1 MSAKSSTG
9 MQVKLCN
16 RCGIKEHPE
25 LTDQSPPS
33 PSAMG
38 QMREELGPLW
48 RIAWPLLIAQTAQ
61 IGAGVVDTLMAGN
74 YGDTDLAA
82 IAIGFNIWLPLYL
95 IILGTLFACSAIVAQ
110 DFGAGRFERVRS
122 FLPQGLW
129 VAVVL
134 SAMMTPL
141 CLHSGAIIELLEL
154 PSDTT
159 AKTAAYVSRVG
170 LGFPALGIFMALRYH
185 TQGLGVTAPFAI
197 ASVVGFVA
205 NVPLNYMLIF
215 GAWGAP
221 ELGAEG
227 CGLATA
233 ASMWLSTLI
242 ILFYV
247 LSADSLRQYLPDR
260 WLQAPDRR
268 RIGEILAVGL
278 PVGFTF
284 FLETGVFS
292 AITLLIATLGDAAVA
307 AHQIAINVW
316 DVFYIP
322 MVSVGSAMAT
332 RMGHA
337 IGAGNPQGIRVAFRV
352 GAALS
357 TLIGLLAMSLLLLF
371 PDAIIGA
378 YTQSSDIR
386 ELAFQLLRLAALF
399 ILIDVVQIVGSFVL
413 RAYKETR
420 FPFLVVT
427 FSYWGIALPL
437 GYLLAIHWGDSL
449 PEGTVDFWIST
460 ILGIAIAAALITW
473 RVRRIFKSL
482 T

>member
-1 MSAKSSTG
+1 M
-9 MQVKLCN
+9 LD
-16 RCGIKEHPE
+16 E
-25 LTDQSPPS
+25 LW
-33 PSAMG
+33 
-38 QMREELGPLW
+38 PLW
-48 RIAWPLLIAQTAQ
+48 GIAWPLLIAQTAQ
-61 IGAGVVDTLMAGN
+61 IGTGVVDTLMAGN
-74 YGDTDLAA
+74 YGDVDLAA

-110 DFGAGRFERVRS
+110 DFGAGRTERVRS

-134 SAMMTPL
+134 SGIMTPL
-141 CLHSGAIIELLEL
+141 CLNSGIVIELLGL
-154 PSDTT
+154 PAETATKTT
-159 AKTAAYVSRVG
+159 AYVSRVG

-185 TQGLGVTAPFAI
+185 TQGLGITAPFAI
-197 ASVVGFVA
+197 ASVIGFIA

-215 GAWGAP
+215 GVWGAP

-233 ASMWLSTLI
+233 ASMWISTSI
-242 ILFYV
+242 ILLYV
-247 LSADSLRQYLPDR
+247 LTARSLRPYLPDR
-260 WLQAPDRR
+260 WLQMPDRQ
-268 RIGEILAVGL
+268 RIAEILAVGI
-278 PVGFTF
+278 PVGLTF

-322 MVSVGSAMAT
+322 MISVGSAMAT

-337 IGAGNPQGIRVAFRV
+337 IGAGNAHGVRMALRV

-378 YTQSSDIR
+378 YTQSETIKN
-386 ELAFQLLRLAALF
+386 LAFSLLRLAALF
-399 ILIDVVQIVGSFVL
+399 IMIDVVQIVGSFVL

-420 FPFLVVT
+420 FPFVVVT
-427 FSYWGIALPL
+427 FSYWGLALPL
-437 GYLLAIHWGDSL
+437 GYVMAIHWGGST
-449 PEGTVDFWIST
+449 PEGTIDFWYAT
-460 ILGIAIAAALITW
+460 ILGIGVAAALITW
-473 RVRRIFKSL
+473 RVRRL
-482 T
+482 LNAME

>member
-1 MSAKSSTG
+1 
-9 MQVKLCN
+9 
-16 RCGIKEHPE
+16 
-25 LTDQSPPS
+25 
-33 PSAMG
+33 
-38 QMREELGPLW
+38 MRELFDSATAGLSNMNNADSSRLTSQMLAELRPLW

-61 IGAGVVDTLMAGN
+61 IGTGVVDTLMAGN
-74 YGDTDLAA
+74 YGDVDLAA
-82 IAIGFNIWLPLYL
+82 IAVGFNIWLPLYL

-110 DFGAGRFERVRS
+110 DFGAGRIERVRS

-129 VAVVL
+129 VAVAL
-134 SAMMTPL
+134 SAVMTPL
-141 CLHSGAIIELLEL
+141 CLNSDMAITLLGL
-154 PSDTT
+154 PEETA
-159 AKTAAYVSRVG
+159 AKTSAYVSRVG

-185 TQGLGVTAPFAI
+185 TQGLGITAPFAF
-197 ASVVGFVA
+197 ASVVGFIA

-233 ASMWLSTLI
+233 ASMWISTFI
-242 ILFYV
+242 ILLYV
-247 LSADSLRQYLPDR
+247 LTARSLQPYLPTR
-260 WLQAPDRR
+260 WLEGPDWG
-268 RIGEILAVGL
+268 RISEILVVGL
-278 PVGFTF
+278 PVGLTF

-337 IGAGNPQGIRVAFRV
+337 IGARNAQGVRMALWV

-378 YTQSSDIR
+378 YTQSEDIR
-386 ELAFQLLRLAALF
+386 ELALKLLRLAALF
-399 ILIDVVQIVGSFVL
+399 IMIDVVQIVGSFVL

-420 FPFLVVT
+420 FPFIVVT
-427 FSYWGIALPL
+427 LSYWGLALPL
-437 GYLLAIHWGDSL
+437 GYLLAIHWGDSS
-449 PEGTVDFWIST
+449 PEGTVDFWYTT
-460 ILGIAIAAALITW
+460 ILGIAVAAALITW
-473 RVRRIFKSL
+473 RVRRILRSL
-482 T
+482 D

>member
-1 MSAKSSTG
+1 M
-9 MQVKLCN
+9 
-16 RCGIKEHPE
+16 RE
-25 LTDQSPPS
+25 LLD
-33 PSAMG
+33 SAMAAFSNMNNADSSRLVS
-38 QMREELGPLW
+38 QMLAELRPLW

-61 IGAGVVDTLMAGN
+61 IGTGVVDTLMAGN
-74 YGDTDLAA
+74 YGDVDLAA
-82 IAIGFNIWLPLYL
+82 IAVGFNIWLPLYL

-110 DFGAGRFERVRS
+110 DFGAGRIERVRS

-129 VAVVL
+129 VAVAL
-134 SAMMTPL
+134 SAVMTPL
-141 CLHSGAIIELLEL
+141 CLNSDMAITLLGL
-154 PSDTT
+154 PEETA
-159 AKTAAYVSRVG
+159 AKTSAYVSRVG

-185 TQGLGVTAPFAI
+185 TQGLGITAPFAF
-197 ASVVGFVA
+197 ASVVGFIA

-233 ASMWLSTLI
+233 ASMWISTFI
-242 ILFYV
+242 ILLYV
-247 LSADSLRQYLPDR
+247 LTARSLQPYLPTR
-260 WLQAPDRR
+260 WLEGPDWG
-268 RIGEILAVGL
+268 RISEILVVGL
-278 PVGFTF
+278 PVGLTF

-337 IGAGNPQGIRVAFRV
+337 IGARNAQGVRMALWV

-378 YTQSSDIR
+378 YTQSEDIR
-386 ELAFQLLRLAALF
+386 ELALKLLRLAALF
-399 ILIDVVQIVGSFVL
+399 IMIDVVQIVGSFVL

-420 FPFLVVT
+420 FPFIVVT
-427 FSYWGIALPL
+427 LSYWGLALPL
-437 GYLLAIHWGDSL
+437 GYLLAIRWGDSS
-449 PEGTVDFWIST
+449 PEGTVDFWYTT
-460 ILGIAIAAALITW
+460 ILGIAVAAALITW
-473 RVRRIFKSL
+473 RVRRILRSL
-482 T
+482 D

>member
-1 MSAKSSTG
+1 MNNT
-9 MQVKLCN
+9 V
-16 RCGIKEHPE
+16 
-25 LTDQSPPS
+25 PPRFAS
-33 PSAMG
+33 
-38 QMREELGPLW
+38 QMLAELGPLW

-61 IGAGVVDTLMAGN
+61 IGTGVVDTLMAGN
-74 YGDTDLAA
+74 YGDVDLAA
-82 IAIGFNIWLPLYL
+82 IAVGFNIWLPLYL

-110 DFGAGRFERVRS
+110 DYGAGRIERVRS

-129 VAVVL
+129 VAVAL
-134 SAMMTPL
+134 SAVMTPL
-141 CLHSGAIIELLEL
+141 CLNSDIFIGLLGL
-154 PSDTT
+154 PTET
-159 AKTAAYVSRVG
+159 AVKTSAYVSRVG

-185 TQGLGVTAPFAI
+185 TQGLGITAPFAF
-197 ASVVGFVA
+197 ASVVGFIA

-233 ASMWLSTLI
+233 ASMWISTLI
-242 ILFYV
+242 ILLYV
-247 LSADSLRQYLPDR
+247 LTARSLRPYLPDR
-260 WLQAPDRR
+260 WLEGPDWG
-268 RIGEILAVGL
+268 RISEILIVGFPVGL
-278 PVGFTF
+278 TF

-322 MVSVGSAMAT
+322 MVSIGSAMAT

-337 IGAGNPQGIRVAFRV
+337 IGADNAQGVRMALRV

-357 TLIGLLAMSLLLLF
+357 TLIGLTAMSLLLLF

-378 YTQSSDIR
+378 YTQSEDIR
-386 ELAFQLLRLAALF
+386 DLALRLLRLAALF
-399 ILIDVVQIVGSFVL
+399 IMIDVIQIVGSFVL

-420 FPFLVVT
+420 FPFIVVT
-427 FSYWGIALPL
+427 FSYWGLALPL
-437 GYLLAIHWGDSL
+437 GYLLAIHWGGSTPD
-449 PEGTVDFWIST
+449 GTVDFWYTT
-460 ILGIAIAAALITW
+460 ILGIAVAAALITW

>member
-1 MSAKSSTG
+1 MNNADSSRFASQ
-9 MQVKLCN
+9 MLA
-16 RCGIKEHPE
+16 E
-25 LTDQSPPS
+25 L
-33 PSAMG
+33 
-38 QMREELGPLW
+38 RPLW

-61 IGAGVVDTLMAGN
+61 IGTGVVDTLMAGN
-74 YGDTDLAA
+74 YGDVDLAA
-82 IAIGFNIWLPLYL
+82 IAVGFNIWLPLYL

-110 DFGAGRFERVRS
+110 DFGAGHMERVRS

-129 VAVVL
+129 VAVAL
-134 SAMMTPL
+134 SAVMTPL
-141 CLHSGAIIELLEL
+141 CLNSDIAIALLGL
-154 PSDTT
+154 PEETA
-159 AKTAAYVSRVG
+159 AKTSAYVSRVG

-185 TQGLGVTAPFAI
+185 TQGLGITAPFAF
-197 ASVVGFVA
+197 ASVVGFIA

-233 ASMWLSTLI
+233 TSMWISTLI
-242 ILFYV
+242 ILLYV
-247 LSADSLRQYLPDR
+247 LTARSLQPYLPTR
-260 WLQAPDRR
+260 WLGGPDWG
-268 RIGEILAVGL
+268 RISEILVVGFPVGL
-278 PVGFTF
+278 TF

-322 MVSVGSAMAT
+322 MVSIGSAMAT

-337 IGAGNPQGIRVAFRV
+337 IGARNAQGVRMALRV

-378 YTQSSDIR
+378 YTQSEDIR
-386 ELAFQLLRLAALF
+386 DLALRLLRLAALF
-399 ILIDVVQIVGSFVL
+399 IMIDVVQIVGSFVL

-420 FPFLVVT
+420 FPFIVVT
-427 FSYWGIALPL
+427 LSYWGLALPL
-437 GYLLAIHWGDSL
+437 GYLLAIHWGGGSPD
-449 PEGTVDFWIST
+449 GTVDFWIAT
-460 ILGIAIAAALITW
+460 ILGIGVAAALITW
-473 RVRRIFKSL
+473 RVRRL
-482 T
+482 LRTLD

>member
-1 MSAKSSTG
+1 
-9 MQVKLCN
+9 
-16 RCGIKEHPE
+16 
-25 LTDQSPPS
+25 
-33 PSAMG
+33 
-38 QMREELGPLW
+38 MRELFDSATAGLSNMNNADSSRLTSQMLAELRPLW

-61 IGAGVVDTLMAGN
+61 IGTGVVDTLMAGN
-74 YGDTDLAA
+74 YGDVDLAA
-82 IAIGFNIWLPLYL
+82 IAVGFNIWLPLYL

-110 DFGAGRFERVRS
+110 DFGAGRIERVRS

-129 VAVVL
+129 VAVAL
-134 SAMMTPL
+134 SAVMTPL
-141 CLHSGAIIELLEL
+141 CLNSDMAITLLGL
-154 PSDTT
+154 PEETA
-159 AKTAAYVSRVG
+159 AKTSAYVSRVG

-185 TQGLGVTAPFAI
+185 TQGLGITAPFAF
-197 ASVVGFVA
+197 ASVVGFIA

-233 ASMWLSTLI
+233 ASMWISTLI
-242 ILFYV
+242 ILLYV
-247 LSADSLRQYLPDR
+247 LTARSLQPYLPTR
-260 WLQAPDRR
+260 WLEGPDWG
-268 RIGEILAVGL
+268 RISEILVVGL
-278 PVGFTF
+278 PVGLTF

-337 IGAGNPQGIRVAFRV
+337 IGARNAQGVRMALWV

-378 YTQSSDIR
+378 YTQSEDIR
-386 ELAFQLLRLAALF
+386 ELALRLLRLAALF
-399 ILIDVVQIVGSFVL
+399 IMIDVVQIVGSFVL

-420 FPFLVVT
+420 FPFIVVT
-427 FSYWGIALPL
+427 LSYWGLALPL
-437 GYLLAIHWGDSL
+437 GYLLAIHWGNSS
-449 PEGTVDFWIST
+449 PEGTVDFWYTT
-460 ILGIAIAAALITW
+460 ILGIAVAAALITW
-473 RVRRIFKSL
+473 RVRRILRSL
-482 T
+482 D

>member
-1 MSAKSSTG
+1 MSSHLS
-9 MQVKLCN
+9 QNVPQP
-16 RCGIKEHPE
+16 R
-25 LTDQSPPS
+25 
-33 PSAMG
+33 SAVG
-38 QMREELGPLW
+38 QMLDELGPLW

-61 IGAGVVDTLMAGN
+61 IGTGVVDTLMAGN
-74 YGDTDLAA
+74 YGDVDLAA

-110 DFGAGRFERVRS
+110 DFGAGRIERVRS

-129 VAVVL
+129 VAVAL
-134 SAMMTPL
+134 SAVMTPL
-141 CLHSGAIIELLEL
+141 CLNSGIVIELLGL
-154 PSDTT
+154 PPETAVKTT
-159 AKTAAYVSRVG
+159 AYVSRVG

-185 TQGLGVTAPFAI
+185 TQGLGITAPFAM
-197 ASVVGFVA
+197 ASVIGFIA

-233 ASMWLSTLI
+233 ASMWISTSI
-242 ILFYV
+242 ILLYV
-247 LSADSLRQYLPDR
+247 LTARSLRPYLPDR
-260 WLQAPDRR
+260 WLQMPDQQ
-268 RIGEILAVGL
+268 RIGEILAVGI
-278 PVGFTF
+278 PVGLTF

-322 MVSVGSAMAT
+322 MVSIGSAMAT

-337 IGAGNPQGIRVAFRV
+337 IGAGNAHGVRMALRV

-378 YTQSSDIR
+378 YTQSDTIR
-386 ELAFQLLRLAALF
+386 DLAFNLLRLAALF
-399 ILIDVVQIVGSFVL
+399 IMIDVVQIVGSFVL

-420 FPFLVVT
+420 FPFIVVT
-427 FSYWGIALPL
+427 FSYWGLALPL
-437 GYLLAIHWGDSL
+437 GYAMAIHWGDST
-449 PEGTVDFWIST
+449 PEGTVDFWYAT
-460 ILGIAIAAALITW
+460 ILGIAVAAALITW
-473 RVRRIFKSL
+473 RVRRLLSAL
-482 T
+482 D

>member
-1 MSAKSSTG
+1 MNNADSSRLVSQ
-9 MQVKLCN
+9 MLA
-16 RCGIKEHPE
+16 E
-25 LTDQSPPS
+25 L
-33 PSAMG
+33 
-38 QMREELGPLW
+38 RPLW

-61 IGAGVVDTLMAGN
+61 IGTGVVDTLMAGN
-74 YGDTDLAA
+74 YGDVDLAA
-82 IAIGFNIWLPLYL
+82 IAVGFNIWLPLYL

-110 DFGAGRFERVRS
+110 DFGAGRIERVRS

-129 VAVVL
+129 VAVAL
-134 SAMMTPL
+134 SAVMTPL
-141 CLHSGAIIELLEL
+141 CLNSDMAITLLGL
-154 PSDTT
+154 PEETA
-159 AKTAAYVSRVG
+159 AKTSAYVSRVG

-185 TQGLGVTAPFAI
+185 TQGLGITAPFAF
-197 ASVVGFVA
+197 ASVVGFIA

-233 ASMWLSTLI
+233 ASMWISTFI
-242 ILFYV
+242 ILLYV
-247 LSADSLRQYLPDR
+247 LTARSLQPYLPTR
-260 WLQAPDRR
+260 WLEGPDWG
-268 RIGEILAVGL
+268 RISEILVVGL
-278 PVGFTF
+278 PVGLTF

-337 IGAGNPQGIRVAFRV
+337 IGARNAQGVRMALWV

-378 YTQSSDIR
+378 YTQSEDIR
-386 ELAFQLLRLAALF
+386 ELALKLLRLAALF
-399 ILIDVVQIVGSFVL
+399 IMIDVVQIVGSFVL

-420 FPFLVVT
+420 FPFIVVT
-427 FSYWGIALPL
+427 LSYWGLALPL
-437 GYLLAIHWGDSL
+437 GYLLAIHWGDSS
-449 PEGTVDFWIST
+449 PEGTVDFWYTT
-460 ILGIAIAAALITW
+460 ILGIAVAAALITW
-473 RVRRIFKSL
+473 RVRRIL
-482 T
+482 RLLD

>member
-1 MSAKSSTG
+1 MNNADSSRFASQ
-9 MQVKLCN
+9 MLA
-16 RCGIKEHPE
+16 E
-25 LTDQSPPS
+25 L
-33 PSAMG
+33 
-38 QMREELGPLW
+38 RPLW

-61 IGAGVVDTLMAGN
+61 IGTGVVDTLMAGN
-74 YGDTDLAA
+74 YSDVDLAA
-82 IAIGFNIWLPLYL
+82 IAVGFNIWLPLYL

-110 DFGAGRFERVRS
+110 DFGAGHMERVRS

-129 VAVVL
+129 VAVAL
-134 SAMMTPL
+134 SAVMTPL
-141 CLHSGAIIELLEL
+141 CLNSDIAIALLGL
-154 PSDTT
+154 PEETA
-159 AKTAAYVSRVG
+159 AKTSAYVSRVG

-185 TQGLGVTAPFAI
+185 TQGLGITAPFAF
-197 ASVVGFVA
+197 ASVVGFIA

-233 ASMWLSTLI
+233 ASMWISTLI
-242 ILFYV
+242 ILLYA
-247 LSADSLRQYLPDR
+247 LTARSLQPYLPTR
-260 WLQAPDRR
+260 WLGGPDWG
-268 RIGEILAVGL
+268 RISEILVVGFPVGL
-278 PVGFTF
+278 TF

-322 MVSVGSAMAT
+322 MVSIGSAMAT

-337 IGAGNPQGIRVAFRV
+337 IGARNAHGVRMALRV

-378 YTQSSDIR
+378 YTQSEDIR
-386 ELAFQLLRLAALF
+386 DLALRLLRLAALF
-399 ILIDVVQIVGSFVL
+399 IMIDVIQIVGSFVL

-420 FPFLVVT
+420 FPFIVVT
-427 FSYWGIALPL
+427 LSYWGLALPL
-437 GYLLAIHWGDSL
+437 GYLLAIHRGGGSPD
-449 PEGTVDFWIST
+449 GTVDFWIAT
-460 ILGIAIAAALITW
+460 ILGIGVAAALITW
-473 RVRRIFKSL
+473 RVRRL
-482 T
+482 LRTLD

>member
-1 MSAKSSTG
+1 MSSHLS
-9 MQVKLCN
+9 QNVPQP
-16 RCGIKEHPE
+16 R
-25 LTDQSPPS
+25 
-33 PSAMG
+33 SAVG
-38 QMREELGPLW
+38 QMLDELGPLW

-61 IGAGVVDTLMAGN
+61 IGTGVVDTLMAGN
-74 YGDTDLAA
+74 YGDVDLAA

-95 IILGTLFACSAIVAQ
+95 IILGTWFACSAIVAQ
-110 DFGAGRFERVRS
+110 DFGAGRIERVRS

-129 VAVVL
+129 VAVAL
-134 SAMMTPL
+134 SAVMTPL
-141 CLHSGAIIELLEL
+141 CLNSGLVIELLGL
-154 PSDTT
+154 PPETAVKTT
-159 AKTAAYVSRVG
+159 AYVSRVG

-185 TQGLGVTAPFAI
+185 TQGLGITAPFAM
-197 ASVVGFVA
+197 ASVIGFIA

-233 ASMWLSTLI
+233 ASMWISTLI
-242 ILFYV
+242 ILLYV
-247 LSADSLRQYLPDR
+247 LTARSLRPYLPDR
-260 WLQAPDRR
+260 WLQMPDQQ
-268 RIGEILAVGL
+268 RIGEILAVGI
-278 PVGFTF
+278 PVGLTF

-322 MVSVGSAMAT
+322 MVSIGSAMAT

-337 IGAGNPQGIRVAFRV
+337 IGAGNAHGVRMALRV

-378 YTQSSDIR
+378 YTQSDTIR
-386 ELAFQLLRLAALF
+386 DLAFSLLRLAALF
-399 ILIDVVQIVGSFVL
+399 IMIDVVQIVGSFVL

-420 FPFLVVT
+420 FPFVVVT
-427 FSYWGIALPL
+427 FSYWGLALPL
-437 GYLLAIHWGDSL
+437 GYAMAIHWGDST
-449 PEGTVDFWIST
+449 PEGTVDFWYAT
-460 ILGIAIAAALITW
+460 ILGIAVAAALITW
-473 RVRRIFKSL
+473 RVRRLLSAL
-482 T
+482 D

>member
-1 MSAKSSTG
+1 MSPHLSQQDPQARSSITL
-9 MQVKLCN
+9 ML
-16 RCGIKEHPE
+16 
-25 LTDQSPPS
+25 D
-33 PSAMG
+33 
-38 QMREELGPLW
+38 ELGPLW
-48 RIAWPLLIAQTAQ
+48 GIAWPLLIAQTAQ
-61 IGAGVVDTLMAGN
+61 IGTGVVDTLMAGN
-74 YGDTDLAA
+74 YSDVDLAA

-110 DFGAGRFERVRS
+110 DFGAGRIERVKS

-129 VAVVL
+129 VAVAL
-134 SAMMTPL
+134 SAVMTPL
-141 CLHSGAIIELLEL
+141 CLNSGIVIELLGL
-154 PSDTT
+154 PPETA
-159 AKTAAYVSRVG
+159 AKTTAYVSRVG

-185 TQGLGVTAPFAI
+185 TQGLGITAPFAM
-197 ASVVGFVA
+197 ASVIGFIA

-233 ASMWLSTLI
+233 ASMWISTSI
-242 ILFYV
+242 ILLYV
-247 LSADSLRQYLPDR
+247 LTARSLRPYLPDR
-260 WLQAPDRR
+260 WLQMPDRQ
-268 RIGEILAVGL
+268 RIGEILAVGI
-278 PVGFTF
+278 PVGLTF

-322 MVSVGSAMAT
+322 MVSIGSAMAT

-337 IGAGNPQGIRVAFRV
+337 IGAGNAHGVRMALRV

-357 TLIGLLAMSLLLLF
+357 TMIGLLAMSLLLLF

-378 YTQSSDIR
+378 YTQSETIR
-386 ELAFQLLRLAALF
+386 ELAFSLLRLAALF
-399 ILIDVVQIVGSFVL
+399 IMIDVVQIVGSFVL
-413 RAYKETR
+413 RAYKETQ

-427 FSYWGIALPL
+427 FSYWGLALPL
-437 GYLLAIHWGDSL
+437 GYVMAIHWGGST
-449 PEGTVDFWIST
+449 PEGTIDFWYAT
-460 ILGIAIAAALITW
+460 ILGIAVAAALITW
-473 RVRRIFKSL
+473 RVRRLLSAL
-482 T
+482 D

>member
-1 MSAKSSTG
+1 M
-9 MQVKLCN
+9 
-16 RCGIKEHPE
+16 RE
-25 LTDQSPPS
+25 LLD
-33 PSAMG
+33 SAMAG
-38 QMREELGPLW
+38 LSNMNNADSSRLVSQMLAELRPLW

-61 IGAGVVDTLMAGN
+61 IGTGVVDTLMAGN
-74 YGDTDLAA
+74 YGDVDLAA
-82 IAIGFNIWLPLYL
+82 IAVGFNIWLPLYL

-110 DFGAGRFERVRS
+110 DFGAGRIERVRS

-129 VAVVL
+129 VAVAL
-134 SAMMTPL
+134 SAVMTPL
-141 CLHSGAIIELLEL
+141 CLNSDMAITLLGL
-154 PSDTT
+154 PEETA
-159 AKTAAYVSRVG
+159 AKTSAYVSRVG

-185 TQGLGVTAPFAI
+185 TQGLGITAPFAF
-197 ASVVGFVA
+197 ASVVGFIA

-233 ASMWLSTLI
+233 ASMWISTFI
-242 ILFYV
+242 ILLYV
-247 LSADSLRQYLPDR
+247 LTARSLQPYLPTR
-260 WLQAPDRR
+260 WLEGPDWG
-268 RIGEILAVGL
+268 RISEILVVGL
-278 PVGFTF
+278 PVGLTF

-337 IGAGNPQGIRVAFRV
+337 IGARNAQGVRMALWV

-378 YTQSSDIR
+378 YTQSEDIR
-386 ELAFQLLRLAALF
+386 ELALKLLRLAALF
-399 ILIDVVQIVGSFVL
+399 IMIDVVQIVGSFVL

-420 FPFLVVT
+420 FPFIVVT
-427 FSYWGIALPL
+427 LSYWGLALPL
-437 GYLLAIHWGDSL
+437 GYLLAIHWGDSS
-449 PEGTVDFWIST
+449 PEGTVDFWYTT
-460 ILGIAIAAALITW
+460 ILGIAVAAALITW
-473 RVRRIFKSL
+473 RVRRILRSL
-482 T
+482 D

>member
-1 MSAKSSTG
+1 
-9 MQVKLCN
+9 
-16 RCGIKEHPE
+16 
-25 LTDQSPPS
+25 
-33 PSAMG
+33 
-38 QMREELGPLW
+38 MRELFDSATAGLSNMNNADSSRLVSQMLAELRPLW

-61 IGAGVVDTLMAGN
+61 IGTGVVDTLMAGN
-74 YGDTDLAA
+74 YGDVDLAA
-82 IAIGFNIWLPLYL
+82 IAVGFNIWLPLYL

-110 DFGAGRFERVRS
+110 DFGAGRIERVRS

-129 VAVVL
+129 VAVAL
-134 SAMMTPL
+134 SAVMTPL
-141 CLHSGAIIELLEL
+141 CLNSDMAITLLGL
-154 PSDTT
+154 PEETA
-159 AKTAAYVSRVG
+159 AKTSAYVSRVG

-185 TQGLGVTAPFAI
+185 TQGLGITAPFAF
-197 ASVVGFVA
+197 ASVVGFIA

-233 ASMWLSTLI
+233 ASMWISTFI
-242 ILFYV
+242 ILLYV
-247 LSADSLRQYLPDR
+247 LTARSLQPYLPTR
-260 WLQAPDRR
+260 WLEGPDWG
-268 RIGEILAVGL
+268 RISEILVVGL
-278 PVGFTF
+278 PVGLTF

-337 IGAGNPQGIRVAFRV
+337 IGARNAQGVRMALWV

-378 YTQSSDIR
+378 YTQSEDIR
-386 ELAFQLLRLAALF
+386 ELALKLLRLAALF
-399 ILIDVVQIVGSFVL
+399 IMIDVVQIVGSFVL

-420 FPFLVVT
+420 FPFIVVT
-427 FSYWGIALPL
+427 LSYWGLALPL
-437 GYLLAIHWGDSL
+437 GYLLAIHWGDSS
-449 PEGTVDFWIST
+449 PEGTVDFWYTT
-460 ILGIAIAAALITW
+460 ILGIAVAAALITW
-473 RVRRIFKSL
+473 RVRRILRSL
-482 T
+482 D

>member
-1 MSAKSSTG
+1 M
-9 MQVKLCN
+9 
-16 RCGIKEHPE
+16 RE
-25 LTDQSPPS
+25 LLD
-33 PSAMG
+33 SAMAG
-38 QMREELGPLW
+38 LSNMNNADSSRLVSQMLAELRPLW

-61 IGAGVVDTLMAGN
+61 IGTGVVDTLMAGN
-74 YGDTDLAA
+74 YGDVDLAA
-82 IAIGFNIWLPLYL
+82 IAVGFNIWLPLYL

-110 DFGAGRFERVRS
+110 DFGAGRIERVRS

-129 VAVVL
+129 VAVAL
-134 SAMMTPL
+134 SAVMTPL
-141 CLHSGAIIELLEL
+141 CLNSDMAITLLGL
-154 PSDTT
+154 PEETA
-159 AKTAAYVSRVG
+159 AKTSAYVSRVG

-185 TQGLGVTAPFAI
+185 TQGLGITAPFAF
-197 ASVVGFVA
+197 ASVVGFIA

-233 ASMWLSTLI
+233 ASMWISTFI
-242 ILFYV
+242 ILLYV
-247 LSADSLRQYLPDR
+247 LTARSLQPYLPTR
-260 WLQAPDRR
+260 WLEGPDWG
-268 RIGEILAVGL
+268 RISEILVVGL
-278 PVGFTF
+278 PVGLTF

-337 IGAGNPQGIRVAFRV
+337 IGARNAQGVRMALWV

-378 YTQSSDIR
+378 YTQSEDIR
-386 ELAFQLLRLAALF
+386 ELALKLLRLAALF
-399 ILIDVVQIVGSFVL
+399 IMIDVVQIVGSFVL

-420 FPFLVVT
+420 FPFIVVT
-427 FSYWGIALPL
+427 LSYWGLALPL
-437 GYLLAIHWGDSL
+437 GYLLAIRWGDSS
-449 PEGTVDFWIST
+449 PEGTVDFWYTT
-460 ILGIAIAAALITW
+460 ILGIAVAAALITW
-473 RVRRIFKSL
+473 RVRRILRSL
-482 T
+482 D

>member
-1 MSAKSSTG
+1 
-9 MQVKLCN
+9 
-16 RCGIKEHPE
+16 
-25 LTDQSPPS
+25 
-33 PSAMG
+33 
-38 QMREELGPLW
+38 MRELFDSATAGLTNMNNADSSRLAPQMLAELRPLW

-61 IGAGVVDTLMAGN
+61 IGTGVIDTLMAGN
-74 YGDTDLAA
+74 YSDADLAA
-82 IAIGFNIWLPLYL
+82 IAVGFNIWLPLYL

-110 DFGAGRFERVRS
+110 DFGAGRIERVRS

-129 VAVVL
+129 VAVAL
-134 SAMMTPL
+134 SAVMTPL
-141 CLHSGAIIELLEL
+141 CLNSDVAIALLGL
-154 PSDTT
+154 PGETA
-159 AKTAAYVSRVG
+159 AKTSAYVSRVG

-185 TQGLGVTAPFAI
+185 TQGLGITAPFAF
-197 ASVVGFVA
+197 ASVVGFIA

-233 ASMWLSTLI
+233 ASMWISTLI
-242 ILFYV
+242 ILLYV
-247 LSADSLRQYLPDR
+247 VTARSLQPYLPKR
-260 WLQAPDRR
+260 WLQGPDWG
-268 RIGEILAVGL
+268 RISEILVVGFPVGL
-278 PVGFTF
+278 TF

-292 AITLLIATLGDAAVA
+292 VITLLIATLGDAAVA

-322 MVSVGSAMAT
+322 MISVGSAMAT

-337 IGAGNPQGIRVAFRV
+337 IGAQNAHGVRMALWV

-378 YTQSSDIR
+378 YTQSEDIR
-386 ELAFQLLRLAALF
+386 ELALRLLRLAALF
-399 ILIDVVQIVGSFVL
+399 IMIDVVQIVGSFVL

-420 FPFLVVT
+420 FPFIVVT
-427 FSYWGIALPL
+427 LSYWGLALPL
-437 GYLLAIHWGDSL
+437 GYLLAIHWGSSS
-449 PEGTVDFWIST
+449 PEGTVDFWYTT
-460 ILGIAIAAALITW
+460 ILGIAVAAALITW
-473 RVRRIFKSL
+473 RVRRILRSL
-482 T
+482 D

>member
-1 MSAKSSTG
+1 M
-9 MQVKLCN
+9 
-16 RCGIKEHPE
+16 RE
-25 LTDQSPPS
+25 LSD
-33 PSAMG
+33 SAMAG
-38 QMREELGPLW
+38 LSNMNNSDSSRLVSQMLAELRPLW

-61 IGAGVVDTLMAGN
+61 IGTGVVDTLMAGN
-74 YGDTDLAA
+74 YGDVDLAA
-82 IAIGFNIWLPLYL
+82 IAVGFNIWLPLYL

-110 DFGAGRFERVRS
+110 DFGAGRIERVRS

-129 VAVVL
+129 VAVAL
-134 SAMMTPL
+134 SAVMTPL
-141 CLHSGAIIELLEL
+141 CLNSDMAITLLGL
-154 PSDTT
+154 PEETA
-159 AKTAAYVSRVG
+159 AKTSAYVSRVG

-185 TQGLGVTAPFAI
+185 TQGLGITAPFAF
-197 ASVVGFVA
+197 ASVVGFIA

-233 ASMWLSTLI
+233 ASMWISTFI
-242 ILFYV
+242 ILLYV
-247 LSADSLRQYLPDR
+247 LTARSLQPYLPTR
-260 WLQAPDRR
+260 WLEGPDWG
-268 RIGEILAVGL
+268 RISEILVVGL
-278 PVGFTF
+278 PVGLTF

-337 IGAGNPQGIRVAFRV
+337 IGARNAQGVRMALWV

-378 YTQSSDIR
+378 YTQSEDIR
-386 ELAFQLLRLAALF
+386 ELALKLLRLAALF
-399 ILIDVVQIVGSFVL
+399 IMIDVVQIVGSFVL

-420 FPFLVVT
+420 FPFIVVT
-427 FSYWGIALPL
+427 LSYWGLALPL
-437 GYLLAIHWGDSL
+437 GYLLAIHWGNSS
-449 PEGTVDFWIST
+449 PEGTVDFWYTT
-460 ILGIAIAAALITW
+460 ILGIAVAAALITW
-473 RVRRIFKSL
+473 RVRRILRSL
-482 T
+482 D

>member
-1 MSAKSSTG
+1 MLA
-9 MQVKLCN
+9 
-16 RCGIKEHPE
+16 E
-25 LTDQSPPS
+25 L
-33 PSAMG
+33 
-38 QMREELGPLW
+38 RPLW

-61 IGAGVVDTLMAGN
+61 IGTGVVDTLMAGN
-74 YGDTDLAA
+74 YSDVDLAA
-82 IAIGFNIWLPLYL
+82 IAVGFNIWLPLYL

-110 DFGAGRFERVRS
+110 DFGAGRIERVRS

-129 VAVVL
+129 VAVAL
-134 SAMMTPL
+134 SAVMTPL
-141 CLHSGAIIELLEL
+141 CLNSDIAIALLGL
-154 PSDTT
+154 PEETA
-159 AKTAAYVSRVG
+159 AKTSAYVSRVG

-185 TQGLGVTAPFAI
+185 TQGLGITAPFAF
-197 ASVVGFVA
+197 ASVVGFIA

-215 GAWGAP
+215 GVWGAP

-233 ASMWLSTLI
+233 ASMWISTLI
-242 ILFYV
+242 ILLYV
-247 LSADSLRQYLPDR
+247 LTARSLQPYLPNR
-260 WLQAPDRR
+260 WLEGPDWG
-268 RIGEILAVGL
+268 RISEILLVGFPVGL
-278 PVGFTF
+278 TF

-322 MVSVGSAMAT
+322 MISIGSAMAT

-337 IGAGNPQGIRVAFRV
+337 IGARNAQGVRMALRV

-378 YTQSSDIR
+378 YTQSEDIR
-386 ELAFQLLRLAALF
+386 NLALRLLRLAALF
-399 ILIDVVQIVGSFVL
+399 IMIDVVQIVGSFVL

-420 FPFLVVT
+420 FPFIVVT
-427 FSYWGIALPL
+427 LSYWGLALPL
-437 GYLLAIHWGDSL
+437 GYLLAIHWGNGS
-449 PEGTVDFWIST
+449 PEGTVDFWYTT
-460 ILGIAIAAALITW
+460 ILGIAVAAALITW
-473 RVRRIFKSL
+473 RVRRILRSL
-482 T
+482 D

>member
-1 MSAKSSTG
+1 M
-9 MQVKLCN
+9 
-16 RCGIKEHPE
+16 RE
-25 LTDQSPPS
+25 LSD
-33 PSAMG
+33 SAMAG
-38 QMREELGPLW
+38 LSNMNNADSSRLVSQMLAELRPLW

-61 IGAGVVDTLMAGN
+61 IGTGVVDTLMAGN
-74 YGDTDLAA
+74 YGDVDLAA
-82 IAIGFNIWLPLYL
+82 IAVGFNIWLPLYL

-110 DFGAGRFERVRS
+110 DFGAGRIERVRS

-129 VAVVL
+129 VAVAL
-134 SAMMTPL
+134 SAVMTPL
-141 CLHSGAIIELLEL
+141 CLNSDMAITLLGL
-154 PSDTT
+154 PEETA
-159 AKTAAYVSRVG
+159 AKTSAYVSRVG

-185 TQGLGVTAPFAI
+185 TQGLGITAPFAF
-197 ASVVGFVA
+197 ASVVGFIA

-233 ASMWLSTLI
+233 ASMWISTFI
-242 ILFYV
+242 ILLYV
-247 LSADSLRQYLPDR
+247 LTARSLQPYLPTR
-260 WLQAPDRR
+260 WLEGPDWG
-268 RIGEILAVGL
+268 RISEILVVGL
-278 PVGFTF
+278 PVGLTF

-337 IGAGNPQGIRVAFRV
+337 IGARNAQGVRMALWV

-378 YTQSSDIR
+378 YTQSEDIR
-386 ELAFQLLRLAALF
+386 ELALKLLRLAALF
-399 ILIDVVQIVGSFVL
+399 IMIDVVQIVGSFVL

-420 FPFLVVT
+420 FPFIVVT
-427 FSYWGIALPL
+427 LSYWGLALPL
-437 GYLLAIHWGDSL
+437 GYLLAIHWGDSS
-449 PEGTVDFWIST
+449 PEGTVDFWYTT
-460 ILGIAIAAALITW
+460 ILGIAVAAALITW
-473 RVRRIFKSL
+473 RVRRILRSL
-482 T
+482 D

>member
-1 MSAKSSTG
+1 M
-9 MQVKLCN
+9 L
-16 RCGIKEHPE
+16 
-25 LTDQSPPS
+25 D
-33 PSAMG
+33 
-38 QMREELGPLW
+38 ELGPLW
-48 RIAWPLLIAQTAQ
+48 AIAWPLLIAQTAQ
-61 IGAGVVDTLMAGN
+61 IGTGVVDTLMAGN
-74 YGDTDLAA
+74 YGDVDLAA

-110 DFGAGRFERVRS
+110 DFGAGRTERVRS

-134 SAMMTPL
+134 SGIMTPL
-141 CLHSGAIIELLEL
+141 CLNSGIVIELLGL
-154 PSDTT
+154 PAETATKTT
-159 AKTAAYVSRVG
+159 AYVSRVG

-185 TQGLGVTAPFAI
+185 TQGLGITAPFAI
-197 ASVVGFVA
+197 ASVIGFIA

-215 GAWGAP
+215 GVWGAP

-233 ASMWLSTLI
+233 ASMWISTSI
-242 ILFYV
+242 ILLYV
-247 LSADSLRQYLPDR
+247 LTARSLRPYLPDR
-260 WLQAPDRR
+260 WLQMPDRQ
-268 RIGEILAVGL
+268 RIAEILAVGI
-278 PVGFTF
+278 PVGLTF

-322 MVSVGSAMAT
+322 MISVGSAMAT

-337 IGAGNPQGIRVAFRV
+337 IGAGNAHGVRMALRV

-378 YTQSSDIR
+378 YTQSETIKN
-386 ELAFQLLRLAALF
+386 LAFSLLRLAALF
-399 ILIDVVQIVGSFVL
+399 IMIDVVQIVGSFVL

-420 FPFLVVT
+420 FPFIVVT
-427 FSYWGIALPL
+427 FSYWGLALPL
-437 GYLLAIHWGDSL
+437 GYVMAIHWGGST
-449 PEGTVDFWIST
+449 PEGTIDFWYAT
-460 ILGIAIAAALITW
+460 ILGIGVAAALITW
-473 RVRRIFKSL
+473 RVRRL
-482 T
+482 LNAME

>member
-1 MSAKSSTG
+1 MT
-9 MQVKLCN
+9 N
-16 RCGIKEHPE
+16 THP
-25 LTDQSPPS
+25 SRFVP
-33 PSAMG
+33 
-38 QMREELGPLW
+38 QMLNELGPLW

-61 IGAGVVDTLMAGN
+61 IGTGVVDTLMAGN

-82 IAIGFNIWLPLYL
+82 IAVGFNIWLPLYL

-110 DFGAGRFERVRS
+110 DYGAGRIERVRS

-129 VAVVL
+129 VAVAL
-134 SAMMTPL
+134 SAVVTPL
-141 CLHSGAIIELLEL
+141 CLGSGAFIGILGL
-154 PSDTT
+154 PSETA

-170 LGFPALGIFMALRYH
+170 LGFPALGIFLALRYH
-185 TQGLGVTAPFAI
+185 TQGLGITAPFAM
-197 ASVVGFVA
+197 ASVVGFIA

-233 ASMWLSTLI
+233 ASMWISTII
-242 ILFYV
+242 ILLYV
-247 LSADSLRQYLPDR
+247 LTARSIQPYLPDR
-260 WLQAPDRR
+260 WLEGPDWS
-268 RIGEILAVGL
+268 RIAEILAVGF
-278 PVGFTF
+278 PVGLTF

-292 AITLLIATLGDAAVA
+292 AITLLIATLGDSAVA

-322 MVSVGSAMAT
+322 MISIGSAMAT

-337 IGAGNPQGIRVAFRV
+337 IGAQNSHGVRMALRV

-357 TLIGLLAMSLLLLF
+357 SLIGLLAMLLLLLF

-378 YTQSSDIR
+378 YTQSGDIR
-386 ELAFQLLRLAALF
+386 DLALRLLRLAALF
-399 ILIDVVQIVGSFVL
+399 IMIDVVQIVGSFVL

-427 FSYWGIALPL
+427 LSYWGLALPL
-437 GYLLAIHWGDSL
+437 GYLLAIHWGDGT
-449 PEGTVDFWIST
+449 PEGTVDFWYTT
-460 ILGIAIAAALITW
+460 ILGIAVAAALITW
-473 RVRRIFKSL
+473 RVRRIL
-482 T
+482 RTLD

>member
-1 MSAKSSTG
+1 MNKADSSRFASQ
-9 MQVKLCN
+9 MLA
-16 RCGIKEHPE
+16 E
-25 LTDQSPPS
+25 L
-33 PSAMG
+33 
-38 QMREELGPLW
+38 RPLW

-61 IGAGVVDTLMAGN
+61 IGTGVVDTLMAGN
-74 YGDTDLAA
+74 YGDVDLAA
-82 IAIGFNIWLPLYL
+82 IAVGFNIWLPLYL

-110 DFGAGRFERVRS
+110 DFGAGHIERVRS

-129 VAVVL
+129 VAVAL
-134 SAMMTPL
+134 SAVMTPL
-141 CLHSGAIIELLEL
+141 CLNSDIAIALLGL
-154 PSDTT
+154 PEETA
-159 AKTAAYVSRVG
+159 AKTSAYVSRVG

-185 TQGLGVTAPFAI
+185 TQGLGITAPFAF
-197 ASVVGFVA
+197 ASVVGFIA

-233 ASMWLSTLI
+233 ASMWISTLI
-242 ILFYV
+242 ILLYV
-247 LSADSLRQYLPDR
+247 LTAHSLQPYLPTR
-260 WLQAPDRR
+260 WLEGPDWG
-268 RIGEILAVGL
+268 RISEILVVGFPVGL
-278 PVGFTF
+278 TF

-322 MVSVGSAMAT
+322 MVSIGSAMAT

-337 IGAGNPQGIRVAFRV
+337 IGARNAHGVRMALRV

-378 YTQSSDIR
+378 YTQSEDIR
-386 ELAFQLLRLAALF
+386 DLALRLLRLAALF
-399 ILIDVVQIVGSFVL
+399 IMIDVIQIVGSFVL

-420 FPFLVVT
+420 FPVIVVT
-427 FSYWGIALPL
+427 LSYWGLALPL
-437 GYLLAIHWGDSL
+437 GYLLAIHWGGGSPD
-449 PEGTVDFWIST
+449 GTLDFWIAT
-460 ILGIAIAAALITW
+460 ILGIGVAAALITW
-473 RVRRIFKSL
+473 RVRRL
-482 T
+482 LRTLD

>member
-1 MSAKSSTG
+1 M
-9 MQVKLCN
+9 L
-16 RCGIKEHPE
+16 
-25 LTDQSPPS
+25 D
-33 PSAMG
+33 
-38 QMREELGPLW
+38 ELGPLW

-61 IGAGVVDTLMAGN
+61 IGTGVVDTLMAGN
-74 YGDTDLAA
+74 YGDVDLAA

-110 DFGAGRFERVRS
+110 DFGAGRIERVRS

-129 VAVVL
+129 VAVAL
-134 SAMMTPL
+134 SAVMTPL
-141 CLHSGAIIELLEL
+141 CLNSGLVIELLGL
-154 PSDTT
+154 PPETAVKTT
-159 AKTAAYVSRVG
+159 AYVSRVG

-185 TQGLGVTAPFAI
+185 TQGLGITAPFAM
-197 ASVVGFVA
+197 ASVIGFIA

-233 ASMWLSTLI
+233 ASMWISTSI
-242 ILFYV
+242 ILLYV
-247 LSADSLRQYLPDR
+247 LTARSLRPYLPDR
-260 WLQAPDRR
+260 WLQMPDQQ
-268 RIGEILAVGL
+268 RIGEILAVGI
-278 PVGFTF
+278 PVGLTF

-322 MVSVGSAMAT
+322 MVSIGSAMAT

-337 IGAGNPQGIRVAFRV
+337 IGAGNAHGVRMALRV

-378 YTQSSDIR
+378 YTQSDTIR
-386 ELAFQLLRLAALF
+386 DLAFSLLRLAALF
-399 ILIDVVQIVGSFVL
+399 IMIDVVQIVGSFVL

-420 FPFLVVT
+420 FPFVVVT
-427 FSYWGIALPL
+427 FSYWGLALPL
-437 GYLLAIHWGDSL
+437 GYAMAIHWGDST
-449 PEGTVDFWIST
+449 PEGTVDFWYAT
-460 ILGIAIAAALITW
+460 ILGIAVAAALITW
-473 RVRRIFKSL
+473 RVRRLLSAL
-482 T
+482 D

>member
-1 MSAKSSTG
+1 MLA
-9 MQVKLCN
+9 
-16 RCGIKEHPE
+16 E
-25 LTDQSPPS
+25 L
-33 PSAMG
+33 
-38 QMREELGPLW
+38 RPLW

-61 IGAGVVDTLMAGN
+61 IGTGVVDTLMAGN
-74 YGDTDLAA
+74 YGDADLAA
-82 IAIGFNIWLPLYL
+82 IAVGFNIWLPLYL

-110 DFGAGRFERVRS
+110 DFGAGRIERVRS

-129 VAVVL
+129 VAVAL
-134 SAMMTPL
+134 SAVMTPL
-141 CLHSGAIIELLEL
+141 CLNSDIAIALLGL
-154 PSDTT
+154 PEETA
-159 AKTAAYVSRVG
+159 AKTSAYVSRVG

-185 TQGLGVTAPFAI
+185 TQGLGITAPFAF
-197 ASVVGFVA
+197 ASVVGFIA

-233 ASMWLSTLI
+233 ASMWISTLI
-242 ILFYV
+242 ILLYV
-247 LSADSLRQYLPDR
+247 LTARSLQPYLPTR
-260 WLQAPDRR
+260 WLEGPDWG
-268 RIGEILAVGL
+268 RISEILVVGIPVGL
-278 PVGFTF
+278 TF

-337 IGAGNPQGIRVAFRV
+337 IGARNAHGVRMALRV

-378 YTQSSDIR
+378 YTQSEDIR
-386 ELAFQLLRLAALF
+386 ELALRLLRLAALF
-399 ILIDVVQIVGSFVL
+399 IMIDVVQIVGSFVL

-420 FPFLVVT
+420 FPFIVVT
-427 FSYWGIALPL
+427 LSYWGLALPL
-437 GYLLAIHWGDSL
+437 GYLLAIHLGGGSPD
-449 PEGTVDFWIST
+449 GTVDFWYTT
-460 ILGIAIAAALITW
+460 ILGIAVAAALITW
-473 RVRRIFKSL
+473 RVRRIL
-482 T
+482 RALD

>member
-1 MSAKSSTG
+1 MLS
-9 MQVKLCN
+9 
-16 RCGIKEHPE
+16 
-25 LTDQSPPS
+25 
-33 PSAMG
+33 
-38 QMREELGPLW
+38 ELGPLW
-48 RIAWPLLIAQTAQ
+48 AIAWPLLIAQTAQ
-61 IGAGVVDTLMAGN
+61 IGTGVVDTLMAGN
-74 YGDTDLAA
+74 YGDVDLAA

-110 DFGAGRFERVRS
+110 DFGAGRIARIRS

-129 VAVVL
+129 VSVAL
-134 SAMMTPL
+134 SALMTPL
-141 CLHSGAIIELLEL
+141 CLNSGLIVSLLGL
-154 PSDTT
+154 PPETA
-159 AKTAAYVSRVG
+159 AKTISYVSRVG

-185 TQGLGVTAPFAI
+185 TQGLGITAPFAM
-197 ASVVGFVA
+197 ASVVGFIS

-215 GAWGAP
+215 GRWGAP

-233 ASMWLSTLI
+233 ASMWISTLI
-242 ILFYV
+242 ILLYV
-247 LSADSLRQYLPDR
+247 TRSHALRAYLPER
-260 WLQAPDRR
+260 WLQRPDWV
-268 RIGEILAVGL
+268 RIREILVVGFPVGL
-278 PVGFTF
+278 TF

-292 AITLLIATLGDAAVA
+292 VITLLIATLGDGAVA

-322 MVSVGSAMAT
+322 MISVGSAMAT

-337 IGAGNPQGIRVAFRV
+337 IGADNSDGVRMALRV

-357 TLIGLLAMSLLLLF
+357 TLIGLVAMLLLLIF

-378 YTQSSDIR
+378 YTQSDDIHD
-386 ELAFQLLRLAALF
+386 LASRLLRLAALF
-399 ILIDVVQIVGSFVL
+399 IMIDVVQIIGSFVL

-437 GYLLAIHWGDSL
+437 GYLLAIQYGDRTAA
-449 PEGTVDFWIST
+449 GTVDFWYAT
-460 ILGIAIAAALITW
+460 ILGIAVATILITW
-473 RVRRIFKSL
+473 RVRRILSRL
-482 T
+482 G

>member
-1 MSAKSSTG
+1 MLS
-9 MQVKLCN
+9 
-16 RCGIKEHPE
+16 
-25 LTDQSPPS
+25 
-33 PSAMG
+33 
-38 QMREELGPLW
+38 ELGPLW
-48 RIAWPLLIAQTAQ
+48 AIAWPLLIAQTAQ
-61 IGAGVVDTLMAGN
+61 IGTGVVDTLMAGN
-74 YGDTDLAA
+74 YGDVDLAA

-110 DFGAGRFERVRS
+110 DFGAGRIARIRS

-129 VAVVL
+129 VSVAL
-134 SAMMTPL
+134 SALMTPL
-141 CLHSGAIIELLEL
+141 CLNSGLIVSLLGL
-154 PSDTT
+154 PPETA
-159 AKTAAYVSRVG
+159 AKTISYVSRVG

-185 TQGLGVTAPFAI
+185 TQGLGITAPFAM

-215 GAWGAP
+215 GRWGAP

-233 ASMWLSTLI
+233 ASMWISTLI
-242 ILFYV
+242 ILLYV
-247 LSADSLRQYLPDR
+247 MRSHALRAYLPER
-260 WLQAPDRR
+260 WLQKPDWV
-268 RIGEILAVGL
+268 RIREILVVGFPVGL
-278 PVGFTF
+278 TF

-292 AITLLIATLGDAAVA
+292 VITLLIATLGDAAVA

-322 MVSVGSAMAT
+322 MISVGSAMAT

-337 IGAGNPQGIRVAFRV
+337 IGADNSDGVRMALRV

-357 TLIGLLAMSLLLLF
+357 TLIGLVAMLLLLIF

-378 YTQSSDIR
+378 YTQSDDIHD
-386 ELAFQLLRLAALF
+386 LASRLLRLAALF
-399 ILIDVVQIVGSFVL
+399 IMIDVVQIIGSFVL

-420 FPFLVVT
+420 FPFVVVT

-437 GYLLAIHWGDSL
+437 GYLLAIQYGDRTAA
-449 PEGTVDFWIST
+449 GTVDFWYAT
-460 ILGIAIAAALITW
+460 ILGIAVATILITW
-473 RVRRIFKSL
+473 RVRRILSRL
-482 T
+482 S